1 MRGNTRLENNQYT
14 SSGGN
19 HYGDH
24 WQALGWL
31 GFWMMIISCLK
42 GAYNHGKS
50 KGTRVPP
57 QCHRPQEIRP
67 Y

>member
-19 HYGDH
+19 HYGDY

-31 GFWMMIISCLK
+31 GFWMMNFCGLK
-42 GAYNHGKS
+42 GAYNHGNL
-50 KGTRVPP
+50 RVPP
-57 QCHRPQEIRP
+57 PMPSPQEIRP